1 LWPFVLTH
9 QTLNKQYTFALLKM
23 ITKTTKHLPRHRADF
38 EIGDMS
44 IPAGSRRVIELE
56 LPKLSS
62 QNHLSIP
69 VHVIHGRQ
77 EGPTLFLS
85 AAIHGDELNGV
96 EIIRSVLAKKILG
109 KLKGTL
115 VAVPVVNAYGLIQES
130 RYLPD
135 RRDLNRSFP
144 GSETGSLASRLA
156 HLFMREIV
164 MRSTIGI
171 DLHTGS
177 NHRTNLPQIRANLDD
192 PETERLARSFGVP
205 VLLNASLRDGS
216 LRASACEQG
225 VPILLYEA
233 GEALRFNEV
242 SIRAGVAGIFNVMR
256 ATNMLPPPRRISSH
270 QREPFVARSSRWIRA
285 PESGMLKTAVRLG
298 AKVNRKDI
306 LGYEDDPSGGP
317 RSSIRA
323 KSEGIVIG
331 RLELPIVHEGD
342 AVYHIAQFSDDDVD
356 EVVDHV
362 EDFQLGHGEDT

>member
-1 LWPFVLTH
+1 
-9 QTLNKQYTFALLKM
+9 M
-23 ITKTTKHLPRHRADF
+23 
-38 EIGDMS
+38 
-44 IPAGSRRVIELE
+44 
-56 LPKLSS
+56 PKLSS
-62 QNHLSIP
+62 QNSLTIP
-69 VHVIHGRQ
+69 VHVIHAKQ
-77 EGPTLFLS
+77 PGPTLFIS

-96 EIIRSVLAKKILG
+96 EIIRSILAKKILA

-115 VAVPVVNAYGLIQES
+115 VAVPVVNAYGLIQGS

-156 HLFMREIV
+156 YLFMHEIV
-164 MRSTIGI
+164 AHSTVGI

-216 LRASACEQG
+216 LRASACEQN

-242 SIRAGVAGIFNVMR
+242 AIRAGVAGIFNVMR
-256 ATNMLPPPRRISSH
+256 ELDMLPPSKRVTGTL
-270 QREPFVARSSRWIRA
+270 REPFVARSSRWIRA
-285 PESGMLKTAVRLG
+285 PESGMLKTSVRLG
-298 AKVNRKDI
+298 AKVSRKDV
-306 LGYEDDPSGGP
+306 LGYVDDPSGGRRHP
-317 RSSIRA
+317 IHA
-323 KSEGIVIG
+323 KAEGVVIG

-342 AVYHIAQFSDDDVD
+342 AVYHIADFGNDDVD
-356 EVVDHV
+356 DVADHV
-362 EDFQLGHGEDT
+362 EDFQVGHGDDI